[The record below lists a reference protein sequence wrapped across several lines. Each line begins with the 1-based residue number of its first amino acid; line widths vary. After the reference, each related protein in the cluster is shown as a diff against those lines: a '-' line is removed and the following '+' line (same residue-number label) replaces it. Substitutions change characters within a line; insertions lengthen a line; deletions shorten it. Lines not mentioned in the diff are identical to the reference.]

1 MLKIWRK
8 SVVVRELSPMTM
20 TAFFKVEIML
30 AALTGKSDLA
40 GSKGRWNA
48 FPLLHE
54 QLLSSRELTQ
64 AVNVC

>member
-1 MLKIWRK
+1 
-8 SVVVRELSPMTM
+8 MTM
-20 TAFFKVEIML
+20 TAFFKVEITL

-40 GSKGRWNA
+40 RSKGRWNA

>member
-8 SVVVRELSPMTM
+8 TVVVRELSPVVM
-20 TAFFKVEIML
+20 TAFFKVEITL
-30 AALTGKSDLA
+30 AALTGKSDLS
-40 GSKGRWNA
+40 GNKGGWNA